1 MGINELTVGFKK
13 GRVSRYCLVQTL
25 NRLADTLVSTH
36 AEINREK
43 QSLGPVIEVK
53 GGQVGGG
60 R

>member
-13 GRVSRYCLVQTL
+13 GRVSRYCLVQKL
-25 NRLADTLVSTH
+25 NRLADILVSTH

-43 QSLGPVIEVK
+43 QSLGPVIEIK
-53 GGQVGGG
+53 GGQVGRG